1 MTKTLEQ
8 VVPAS
13 RIESSTMDL
22 SEAIEQCVEKR
33 ASQRIQCVRVYG
45 NHYRC
50 NWWVG
55 GEIGV
60 AGRIVKSRFLKVTMN
75 QGALEI
81 EDVTG

>member
-8 VVPAS
+8 TVPAA
-13 RIESSTMDL
+13 RVESATMDL

-33 ASQRIQCVRVYG
+33 ASQRVQAVRVYG

-50 NWWVG
+50 NWWLG
-55 GEIGV
+55 GAIGM
-60 AGRIVKSRFLKVTMN
+60 AGMIVKSRFLKVEMV
-75 QGALEI
+75 QGKLEI